1 MKNLVTKI
9 FILALIL
16 FGASQ
21 LVINSILSP
30 LGIQLQA
37 LNSEKE
43 YLLEEN
49 RSMEEKIA
57 KTDSIK
63 VITTLTEENLNLT
76 SENTP
81 TVIYIPDESIFAER

>member
-21 LVINSILSP
+21 LFINSILSP